1 MMCLLHDIF
10 NVVRH
15 INDPPLQKKK
25 KIELDFIVVAFLLLW
40 VVGVIVVVVVLCF
53 AFAPLA
59 NLLFSVVVLNF

>member
-15 INDPPLQKKK
+15 INDPPRKKK

-40 VVGVIVVVVVLCF
+40 VGGWVLLLLLCF